1 MRALASHHVVWVQI
15 PASIPY
21 IYVGWVCYWFS
32 PLLQEVFLLVLRF
45 SPFLQNQHFQIPIQ
59 PGIRS
64 KSLFIYLFY
73 LFLLSGVDPSGNV
86 SFMVQCEWILILTIV
101 FHCFCSTFNRCLE
114 ITEVLWFDSE
124 SIWWVASFTLTKTVQ
139 FTAGMYVLSHVT
151 IIVENSSEAFK
162 VMFWFWNF
170 ILRFGISIIILPA
183 SVWNQVCPTLWERLR
198 LLL

>member
-1 MRALASHHVVWVQI
+1 MWVEFVI
-15 PASIPY
+15 GSLL
-21 IYVGWVCYWFS
+21 CSKRFFS
-32 PLLQEVFLLVLRF
+32 RYSGFPLSSKTNTSKFQFNQE
-45 SPFLQNQHFQIPIQ
+45 SGPNHY
-59 PGIRS
+59 
-64 KSLFIYLFY
+64 LFIYFFY

-86 SFMVQCEWILILTIV
+86 LFMVQCEWILILTVV

-114 ITEVLWFDSE
+114 LTEVLWFDSE